1 MRLNEK
7 LHRVR
12 YRVNRGKPHI
22 RLNPEVCARCPERI
36 CLTLC
41 PVENFFLEGQRVML
55 KWEDCLECGACRI
68 ACPLEALDWD
78 YPEGGFGISYRYG

>member
-1 MRLNEK
+1 MNLNEK

-22 RLNPEVCARCPERI
+22 RLNLERCTQCAERV

-41 PVENFFLEGQRVML
+41 PVENFFMEAQEVML

-68 ACPLEALDWD
+68 ACPLGALDWD
-78 YPEGGFGISYRYG
+78 YPDGGFGISYRYG

>member
-22 RLNPEVCARCPERI
+22 RLDPEVCSRCTERACMAI
-36 CLTLC
+36 C
-41 PVENFFLEGQRVML
+41 PVEAYFEEEGQVML
-55 KWEDCLECGACRI
+55 RWEDCLECGACRI
-68 ACPLEALDWD
+68 GCPHLNIEWRF
-78 YPEGGFGISYRYG
+78 PRGGYGISHKFG